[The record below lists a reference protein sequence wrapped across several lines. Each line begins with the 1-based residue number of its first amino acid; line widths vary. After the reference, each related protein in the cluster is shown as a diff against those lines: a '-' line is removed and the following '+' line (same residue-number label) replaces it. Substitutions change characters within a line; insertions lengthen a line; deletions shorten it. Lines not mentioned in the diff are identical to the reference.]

1 MTYLLHD
8 RKIIY
13 IRPQKTAS
21 TTIADH
27 CFELPE
33 AESLTKNTGKG
44 NQTWEEI
51 HANVS
56 PKIWN
61 TYTKVAS
68 IRNPWAQQASLY
80 YAYYAGFTNM
90 SLYEMLL
97 TREFHRSTISHFL
110 FDKEKCVVDKVIRF
124 ENLVEDTKTIL
135 GIDITKHSNPSPLGT
150 FDYRQ
155 VYTRATREY
164 VRNICAR
171 EIKEFGYEY

>member
-13 IRPQKTAS
+13 IRPPKTAS

-33 AESLTKNTGKG
+33 AESLTKNTGRG

-51 HANVS
+51 HAHVS

-68 IRNPWAQQASLY
+68 IRNPWEQTASHYLQY
-80 YAYYAGFTNM
+80 YTNTSM
-90 SLYEMLL
+90 YEMLL

-110 FDKEKCVVDKVIRF
+110 FDKEKCIVDKVIRF

-135 GIDITKHSNPSPLGT
+135 GIDISKHSNSSNA
-150 FDYRQ
+150 FDYRK
-155 VYTRATREY
+155 VHTRATREY
-164 VRNICAR
+164 IRNVCAR